1 MYKKQNQVQNKN
13 MLRAIIILCIIL
25 FFINCILLIP
35 VKGRIQKRN
44 KDPFSIDLYL
54 FKKRFLS
61 IRVYQNAN
69 NKSKEHTISFV
80 NLCFLPNLNESLKDL
95 KRDNFY
101 VYLLLECARV
111 NKVTIISG
119 LSHSHPNLFPALGFT
134 NWMVVSVVKRYIEAT
149 FQYIDNDYYQVMF
162 DEANVGIQL
171 EIELSTTLFQIVK
184 ATLKNL
190 KGVKQILSKKE
201 NQV

>member
-1 MYKKQNQVQNKN
+1 
-13 MLRAIIILCIIL
+13 MLKAIIILCIIL

-44 KDPFSIDLYL
+44 KEPFYIDLYL
-54 FKKRFLS
+54 LKKRLFS

-69 NKSKEHTISFV
+69 NKSKEHVISFV
-80 NLCFLPNLNESLKDL
+80 DLCFIPNLNESLRNL

-134 NWMVVSVVKRYIEAT
+134 NWMVVSAVKRYIEST

-162 DEANVGIQL
+162 DETNIGIQL
-171 EIELSTTLFQIVK
+171 EIELSATLFQIVL
-184 ATLKNL
+184 ASLKNI
-190 KGVKQILSKKE
+190 KGLKQILSKKE
-201 NQV
+201 KQV

>member
-1 MYKKQNQVQNKN
+1 MYKKTKLSQNKN
-13 MLRAIIILCIIL
+13 MLKAIIILCIIL

-44 KDPFSIDLYL
+44 KEPFRIDLYL
-54 FKKRFLS
+54 LKKRLFS

-69 NKSKEHTISFV
+69 NKSKEHIISFMD
-80 NLCFLPNLNESLKDL
+80 LCFIPNLNESLKNL
-95 KRDNFY
+95 KRNNFY

-134 NWMVVSVVKRYIEAT
+134 NWMVVSAVKRYIEAT

-162 DEANVGIQL
+162 DETNIGIQL
-171 EIELSTTLFQIVK
+171 EIELSTTLFQIVL
-184 ATLKNL
+184 ASLKNL

-201 NQV
+201 KQV